1 MEEERESNSDMG
13 QWKKKIIKGIH
24 SHCSSFVNLHIFT
37 ITNIY
42 IYILFFGVVKMCKF
56 DIFFYCT
63 PTNMSTLTILL
74 SIGGTKL

>member
-1 MEEERESNSDMG
+1 MEEENNKRQSYSSSVN
-13 QWKKKIIKGIH
+13 IH
-24 SHCSSFVNLHIFT
+24 SYCSSFVNLHIFT
-37 ITNIY
+37 ITNVCIY
-42 IYILFFGVVKMCKF
+42 IYLYILFFGVAKMCKF